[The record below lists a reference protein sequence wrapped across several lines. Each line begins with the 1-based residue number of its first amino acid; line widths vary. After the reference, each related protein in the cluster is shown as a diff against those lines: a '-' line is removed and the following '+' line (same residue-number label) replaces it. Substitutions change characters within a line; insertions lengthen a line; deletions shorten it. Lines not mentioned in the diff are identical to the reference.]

1 PLRSSSLGSLSAALS
16 LGNLLPPTWNSS
28 QPVSIAPSTSA
39 DQIEYHSPL
48 RELVNLRELDL
59 SGNRVRLMCDDWR
72 SAWSLRRLD
81 LAHNLLT
88 ALTDTDL
95 AFTSQSIKVDLR
107 HNRITRFRPYVYPAG
122 TAATPTVFL
131 DHNPFSCDCRLY
143 PAVDLLRRRA
153 LTAAL

>member
-1 PLRSSSLGSLSAALS
+1 MSISREENIYPFI
-16 LGNLLPPTWNSS
+16 PPELYAEYQLDKN
-28 QPVSIAPSTSA
+28 STSA

-122 TAATPTVFL
+122 TAATP
-131 DHNPFSCDCRLY
+131 
-143 PAVDLLRRRA
+143 
-153 LTAAL
+153 